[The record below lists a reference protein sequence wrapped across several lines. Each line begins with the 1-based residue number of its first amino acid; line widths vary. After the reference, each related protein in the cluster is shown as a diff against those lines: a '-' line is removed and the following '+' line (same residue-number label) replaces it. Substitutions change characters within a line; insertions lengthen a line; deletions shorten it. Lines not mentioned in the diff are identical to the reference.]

1 MAKLSKKNKNAVLII
16 LAILIMAGGMAIRV
30 LPIAALGAVFLLG
43 ILINNLIS
51 KM

>member
-43 ILINNLIS
+43 ILINDLIS